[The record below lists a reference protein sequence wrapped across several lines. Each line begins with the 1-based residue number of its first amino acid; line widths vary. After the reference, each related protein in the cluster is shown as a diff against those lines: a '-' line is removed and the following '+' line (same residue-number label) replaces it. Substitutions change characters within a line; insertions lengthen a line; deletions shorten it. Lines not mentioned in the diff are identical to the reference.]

1 LLFFPLEHR
10 KWDAGNPVAPIAL
23 RRRWRVPYA
32 PDARIEQAVMNE
44 AVATAQRQVA
54 LGELPRWD
62 LSDLYPGPDSEAL
75 QHDLAQLADD
85 AEAFR
90 DRYQGRLADL
100 SGGAL
105 GAAVE
110 TYERLQETSGR
121 IMSSA
126 SLVHAGDLAD
136 SEIGRFFQTMQER
149 INAVS
154 TTLLFF
160 TLELNRLED
169 SVLEE
174 KEADPALAHYHP
186 WLRDTRAFRPHQLSD
201 EVEKLLHEKYVAGRA
216 AWTRLF
222 DETIADL
229 RFPIRGRELTEAEAL
244 DLLSDRDPEVRR
256 ESALVIG
263 DVLGKNARTFGLITN
278 TLAKDK
284 EIEDRWRRFAR
295 PISSRNLANFVE
307 DEVVDALI
315 TAVRKA
321 YPRLSHRY
329 YRLKAGWFGVETLPF
344 WDRNAPLPEDEDR
357 LIPWREAESIVLSA
371 YRTFSPELAAIGGRF
386 FAGGWIDAPVRP
398 GKASGAFAHPTVPN
412 AHPYLLLNYQG
423 RVRDVM
429 TLAHELG
436 HGVHQVLAA
445 RQGYL
450 MADTPLTLAET
461 ASVFGEMLTF
471 RALLARETD
480 TKRRKIML
488 AAKVE
493 DMLNTVVRQI
503 AFATFEIRVHD
514 ERREAELTPDRI
526 AEVWLDVQR
535 ESLGS
540 ALCLDEPYRHY
551 WSYIPHFIHTPFYV
565 YAYAFGDCLVN
576 SLYAAYENA
585 HQGFAERYLELL
597 RAGGTLRHRELL
609 APFGLDAADP
619 AFWSKGLSVIAGFID
634 ELQQLG

>member
-1 LLFFPLEHR
+1 M
-10 KWDAGNPVAPIAL
+10 L
-23 RRRWRVPYA
+23 RMR
-32 PDARIEQAVMNE
+32 RIEQAEMSQRAAAE
-44 AVATAQRQVA
+44 PTAGERQAA
-54 LGELPRWD
+54 LGKLPRWD
-62 LSDLYPGPDSEAL
+62 LSDLYPGPDSEGL
-75 QHDLAQLADD
+75 NRDLARLADD
-85 AEAFR
+85 AAAFHE
-90 DRYQGRLADL
+90 RYQGRLVDL
-100 SGGAL
+100 SGAEL

-110 TYERLQETSGR
+110 TYERLQEASGR
-121 IMSSA
+121 IISYA

-136 SEIGRFFQTMQER
+136 PEIGRFFQTMQER
-149 INAVS
+149 INTVS

-160 TLELNRLED
+160 ALELNRLED
-169 SVLEE
+169 AVLEE
-174 KEADPALAHYHP
+174 KQADPALAHYRP

-201 EVEKLLHEKYVAGRA
+201 EIEKLLHEKYVAGSA

-229 RFPIRGRELTEAEAL
+229 RFPIRGTELTEAEAL

-256 ESALVIG
+256 EAALVIG
-263 DVLGKNARTFGLITN
+263 EVLGKNARTLALITN

-284 EIEDRWRRFAR
+284 EIEDRWRHFAR

-315 TAVRKA
+315 GAVRDS

-329 YRLKAGWFGVETLPF
+329 YKLKAGWLGVDALPF

-357 LIPWREAESIVLSA
+357 LIPWPEAQSIVLSA
-371 YRTFSPELAAIGGRF
+371 YRAFSPDLAAIGGRF
-386 FAGGWIDAPVRP
+386 FAGRWIDAPVRP
-398 GKASGAFAHPTVPN
+398 GKASGAFAHPTVPS

-471 RALLARETD
+471 RALLKRETD
-480 TKRRKIML
+480 PRRRKIML
-488 AAKVE
+488 AGKVE

-503 AFATFEIRVHD
+503 AFVTFEIKVHD
-514 ERREAELTPDRI
+514 ERREAELTPDRL
-526 AEVWLDVQR
+526 AEIWLDVQS
-535 ESLGS
+535 ESLGP
-540 ALCLDEPYRHY
+540 ALRLDDPYRHY

-576 SLYAAYENA
+576 SLYAVYENA
-585 HQGFAERYLELL
+585 HHGFAERYLELL

-619 AFWSKGLSVIAGFID
+619 SFWSKGLSVIAGFID
-634 ELQQLG
+634 ELERLG

>member
-1 LLFFPLEHR
+1 M
-10 KWDAGNPVAPIAL
+10 
-23 RRRWRVPYA
+23 RV
-32 PDARIEQAVMNE
+32 E
-44 AVATAQRQVA
+44 AAAEAAAATDKKAA
-54 LGELPRWD
+54 LGTLPEWD
-62 LSDLYPGPDSEAL
+62 LGDLYPGRESPELSR
-75 QHDLAQLADD
+75 DLARLADD

-90 DRYQGRLADL
+90 QRYEGRLADL
-100 SGGAL
+100 SGAAL

-110 TYERLQETSGR
+110 TYERLQELSGR
-121 IMSSA
+121 IVSYA
-126 SLVHAGDLAD
+126 SLVHAGNLAD
-136 SEIGRFFQTMQER
+136 PEIGRFYQTMQER
-149 INAVS
+149 VNAIS

-160 TLELNRLED
+160 TLELNRLD
-169 SVLEE
+169 DAALAA
-174 KEADPALAHYHP
+174 KETDPALARYRP

-201 EVEKLLHEKYVAGRA
+201 EVEKLLHEKYVAGQA

-229 RFPIRGRELTEAEAL
+229 RFPFRGEELTEAEAL

-256 ESALVIG
+256 EAANNVG
-263 DVLGKNARTFGLITN
+263 EVLGKNARTFALITN

-295 PISSRNLANFVE
+295 PISSRNLSNFVE
-307 DEVVDALI
+307 DEVVDALVS
-315 TAVRKA
+315 AVRDS

-329 YRLKAGWFGVETLPF
+329 YRLKARWFGVEALPF
-344 WDRNAPLPEDEDR
+344 WDRNAPLPEDGDR
-357 LIPWREAESIVLSA
+357 LIPWREAEETVLSA
-371 YRTFSPELAAIGGRF
+371 YNAFSPELAAGGGRF
-386 FAGGWIDAPVRP
+386 FAAPWIDAPVRP
-398 GKASGAFAHPTVPN
+398 GKASGAFAHPTVPT

-436 HGVHQVLAA
+436 HGVHQVLAG

-480 TKRRKIML
+480 PGRRKIML
-488 AAKVE
+488 AGKVE

-503 AFATFEIRVHD
+503 AFATFEIRLHD

-526 AEVWLDVQR
+526 AEIWLEVQG
-535 ESLGS
+535 ESLGP
-540 ALCLDEPYRHY
+540 AIRLDGVYRHY

-576 SLYAAYENA
+576 SLYAVYQDA
-585 HQGFAERYLELL
+585 HRGFAERYLDML
-597 RAGGTLRHRELL
+597 RAGGTLRHKELL
-609 APFGLDAADP
+609 APFGLDASDP
-619 AFWSKGLSVIAGFID
+619 AFWSKGLSIVSGFID
-634 ELQQLG
+634 ELEQLC